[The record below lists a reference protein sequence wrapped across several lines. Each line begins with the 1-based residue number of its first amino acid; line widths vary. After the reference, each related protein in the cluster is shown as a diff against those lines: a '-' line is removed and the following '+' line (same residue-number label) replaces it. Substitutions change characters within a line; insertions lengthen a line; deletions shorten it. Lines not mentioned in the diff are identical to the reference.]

1 MFTKISKVSAAWRSI
16 ALAVGLKEVVPTL
29 EVENP
34 HFELSII
41 RVKELVAMLMT
52 MVCWL
57 LIWSIVKMSCPIQ
70 MITFDHLN
78 ECDGSHSDWN
88 DRQKLIVNNLMQ
100 VSRRTRRTD
109 RHRLK
114 ELLEIWRERR
124 RPTYNVQSLI
134 AILDSQVRFWRRSF
148 CVVADLVMVGCMWMA
163 MFLRKAMGQS
173 KI

>member
-1 MFTKISKVSAAWRSI
+1 MFTKISKVAAAWRSI

>member
-1 MFTKISKVSAAWRSI
+1 MSAAWRSI

-41 RVKELVAMLMT
+41 RMKELVAMLMM
-52 MVCWL
+52 MVSRL
-57 LIWSIVKMSCPIQ
+57 LMWSIVKRGCPIQ

-78 ECDGSHSDWN
+78 EFEGSHSVWN

-134 AILDSQVRFWRRSF
+134 AILDSQVRF
-148 CVVADLVMVGCMWMA
+148 
-163 MFLRKAMGQS
+163 
-173 KI
+173 

>member
-41 RVKELVAMLMT
+41 RMKELVAMLMM
-52 MVCWL
+52 MVSRL
-57 LIWSIVKMSCPIQ
+57 LMWSIVKRSCPIL

-78 ECDGSHSDWN
+78 EFEGSHSVWN

-134 AILDSQVRFWRRSF
+134 AILDSQVRF
-148 CVVADLVMVGCMWMA
+148 
-163 MFLRKAMGQS
+163 
-173 KI
+173 

>member
-16 ALAVGLKEVVPTL
+16 AVAVGLKEVVPTL

-41 RVKELVAMLMT
+41 RVKELVAMLMM
-52 MVCWL
+52 MVWWL

>member
-41 RVKELVAMLMT
+41 RVKELVAMLMM
-52 MVCWL
+52 MVWWL
-57 LIWSIVKMSCPIQ
+57 LIWSVVKMSCPIQ